1 MNDRFAKSIWTGQA
15 AGQQKKKQD
24 KNQRPDKGRRTKANR
39 KAPLVLGNRFAERG
53 IDMET
58 PDLRPAAEESR
69 GAPAAPRT
77 DSPEVS
83 PDIWKLF
90 DRDSFQ
96 NRFYRPGV
104 KEPATEAKLSPNEP
118 PAPKPHTA
126 TQLIE
131 ILLVEDNPGHV
142 RLMQEALKD
151 SSVQFN
157 MDVVTDGV
165 QAMEFLRRQGKYAS
179 VRRPDLIL
187 LDLNLPKKNGREVL
201 AEVKL
206 DKDLG
211 SIPVVVLTASTDEED
226 VRMSYSLQANCYISK
241 PVNLGEFANVVKMIE
256 NFWGSYVRLP

>member
-15 AGQQKKKQD
+15 AGQEKKKQG
-24 KNQRPDKGRRTKANR
+24 KTRKPDKSRRTKASRN
-39 KAPLVLGNRFAERG
+39 APLVLGNRFTERG
-53 IDMET
+53 IDLT
-58 PDLRPAAEESR
+58 TSDPLVAEQNR
-69 GAPAAPRT
+69 GEPVPPRT

-104 KEPATEAKLSPNEP
+104 KEPATEAKLTPPEP
-118 PAPKPHTA
+118 PASKPHTA

-142 RLMQEALKD
+142 RLMEEALKD

-157 MDVVTDGV
+157 MNVVTDGV
-165 QAMEFLRRQGKYAS
+165 QAMDFLRRQGKYAS